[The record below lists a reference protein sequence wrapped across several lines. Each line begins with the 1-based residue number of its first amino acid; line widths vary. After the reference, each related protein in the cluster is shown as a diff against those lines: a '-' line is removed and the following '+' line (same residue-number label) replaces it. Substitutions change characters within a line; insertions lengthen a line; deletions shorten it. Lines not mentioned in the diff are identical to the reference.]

1 MEQEL
6 KLSREEE
13 AALEQIDKLTSLPRG
28 ATGTRAA
35 ALEAG
40 DLCEKYKALKG
51 ALKILVGILR
61 KFGPIGKKAAD
72 AIEFLMSLADIACPA

>member
-13 AALEQIDKLTSLPRG
+13 AALEQIDEITSPQG
-28 ATGTRAA
+28 TTGTRAA
-35 ALEAG
+35 ALEVG
-40 DLCEKYKALKG
+40 DLCEKYKAIKG

-61 KFGPIGKKAAD
+61 RLGPVGKKAAD
-72 AIEFLMSLADIACPA
+72 AIEFLMGLADIACPV